1 MNVFDL
7 MAKIG
12 LDDKEY
18 NEGLDKDEGKWKSFG
33 NSLASGAKTIA
44 KAGVTAFA
52 AIGTAI
58 GGATVALVSNAKETA
73 AYADNID
80 KMSQKMGFSAEK
92 FQEWDFI
99 MQHNGSSIE
108 AVKSSMIK
116 LDKALESD
124 TDAWKKLGL
133 SQEELLNMSADEKF
147 EATVKALQGVTDETE
162 KAALAQ
168 DIFGKSYQEMMPLLN
183 SSAEDVEAM
192 KQQVH
197 DLGGVMSDDAVKA
210 GAAFQDSL
218 QNLNTALTGAKNNLM
233 ANFLPS
239 LTTVMDGL
247 SALFSGDDSGLAKI
261 KQGIE
266 DFASKLNEKLPKVL
280 ETAGGILESLISAL
294 PSFIDTIAQQLPSL
308 ISTLIPVLINAVVSL
323 ADAVVTAL
331 PQIMEAINK
340 NINVISSGLTKIFQ
354 ALGKIILKLVPTLL
368 PVMLKVGLQLIV
380 ELAKGISE
388 NASEVIK
395 TIIELVNML
404 VEELTNPDTLMTILE
419 CGLQILTAIVNGIAE
434 NLPLLLETLGTLII
448 NITTF
453 LVEAI
458 PELVVSI
465 GQNGAKII
473 TDVLPQIIL
482 SIGEAGGKLLTNIS
496 ETIAGWIPDII
507 AGATTAFEA
516 IGDGITAAW
525 DWIKE
530 KVGGLAEDILDWIGE
545 GLKGMFDIGKN
556 LVEGLW
562 DGIKSMGSWIED
574 KIGGFCDDVVSFFK
588 NPFGIFSPSK
598 KTRWM
603 GQMLD
608 AGLVEGVVDDA
619 DATFKEIQD
628 TMEDGIDGIELDA
641 IDLNAVGNVGVQ
653 KRVNTVFDVQNS
665 LISRLIDTM
674 NQYINMDKTEVFP
687 IIIGGRTVDEF
698 VLDAKRRLELASG
711 GQVNV

>member
-12 LDDKEY
+12 LDDSEY
-18 NEGLDKDEGKWKSFG
+18 NKSLDSADNKFQNFGKTI
-33 NSLASGAKTIA
+33 ASGAKTIA
-44 KAGVTAFA
+44 KVGVTAFA

-58 GGATVALVSNAKETA
+58 GGATTALVSNAKETA

-80 KMSQKMGFSAEK
+80 KMSQKMGFTTEK

-108 AVKSSMIK
+108 AVKSSMLK

-124 TDAWKKLGL
+124 TDAWDKLGL
-133 SQEELLNMSADEKF
+133 SQEQLLSMSADEKF
-147 EATVKALQGVTDETE
+147 EATVAALQGVSDETE

-168 DIFGKSYQEMMPLLN
+168 DIFGKSYQELMPLLN
-183 SSAEDVEAM
+183 SSAEDVAAM

-197 DLGGVMSDDAVKA
+197 DLNGVMSEDAVKA
-210 GAAFQDSL
+210 GAAFTDSL
-218 QNLNTALTGAKNNLM
+218 QNLKTALTGAKNNLM
-233 ANFLPS
+233 AEFLPS

-247 SALFSGDDSGLAKI
+247 SALFSGDDSGIGKI

-280 ETAGGILESLISAL
+280 ETIGGIAESLISAL
-294 PSFIDTIAQQLPSL
+294 PSFFNTIAQQLPSL

-323 ADAVVTAL
+323 ADAIVTAL

-340 NINVISSGLTKIFQ
+340 NISVISSGLTKIFQ

-380 ELAKGISE
+380 ELSRGIAD
-388 NASEVIK
+388 NASEVTR

-404 VEELTNPDTLMTILE
+404 VQELTNPDTLMTILE
-419 CGLQILTAIVNGIAE
+419 CGIQILTALVNGIVE
-434 NLPLLLETLGTLII
+434 NLPLLLETMGTLIV
-448 NITTF
+448 NIVTF

-458 PELVVSI
+458 PELVVAI

-525 DWIKE
+525 DFIA
-530 KVGGLAEDILDWIGE
+530 GGIADFAQDILDNIWE
-545 GLKGMFDIGKN
+545 GIKDISNLGTR

-562 DGIKSMGSWIED
+562 DGISGAGEWLWD
-574 KIGGFCDDVVSFFK
+574 KLTGWAGDVYDWVKGAFS
-588 NPFGIFSPSK
+588 IFSPSK
-598 KTRWM
+598 KFAFLGKM
-603 GQMLD
+603 NAQ
-608 AGLVEGVVDDA
+608 GLAVGFDDEA
-619 DATFKEIQD
+619 NNTFKDMQE
-628 TMEDGIDGIELDA
+628 TIDKGMNGLDVEPIDIE
-641 IDLNAVGNVGVQ
+641 AVGSVGMQ
-653 KRVNTVFDVQNS
+653 KKVNTVFDVQNS
-665 LISRLIDTM
+665 MISKLITTLYD
-674 NQYINMDKTEVFP
+674 YINTDHTDVFS
-687 IIIGGRTVDEF
+687 INIGGRTVDEF
-698 VLDAKRRLELASG
+698 VLDSKRRIELASG

>member
-12 LDDKEY
+12 LDDSEY
-18 NEGLDKDEGKWKSFG
+18 NKSLDGADNKFQNFGKTI
-33 NSLASGAKTIA
+33 ASGAKTIA
-44 KAGVTAFA
+44 KVGVTAFA

-58 GGATVALVSNAKETA
+58 GGATTALISNAKETA

-80 KMSQKMGFSAEK
+80 KMSQKMGFTTEK

-108 AVKSSMIK
+108 AVKSSMLK

-124 TDAWKKLGL
+124 TDAWEKLGL
-133 SQEELLNMSADEKF
+133 SQEQLLSMSADEKF
-147 EATVKALQGVTDETE
+147 EATVAALQGVSDETE

-168 DIFGKSYQEMMPLLN
+168 EIFGKSYQELMPLLN
-183 SSAEDVEAM
+183 SSAEDVAEM

-197 DLGGVMSDDAVKA
+197 DLGGVMSEDAVKA

-218 QNLNTALTGAKNNLM
+218 QNLKTALTGAKNNLM
-233 ANFLPS
+233 AEFLPS

-247 SALFSGDDSGLAKI
+247 SALFSGDDSGIGKI

-280 ETAGGILESLISAL
+280 ETIGGIAESLISAL
-294 PSFIDTIAQQLPSL
+294 PSFFDTIAQQLPSL

-323 ADAVVTAL
+323 ADAIVTAL

-340 NINVISSGLTKIFQ
+340 NISVISSGLTKIFQ
-354 ALGKIILKLVPTLL
+354 ALGKIILKMVPTLL

-380 ELAKGISE
+380 ELARGIAD
-388 NASEVIK
+388 NASEVTR

-419 CGLQILTAIVNGIAE
+419 CGIQILTAIVNGIAE
-434 NLPLLLETLGTLII
+434 NLPLLLETLGTLIV
-448 NITTF
+448 NIATF

-458 PELVVSI
+458 PELVVGI

-473 TDVLPQIIL
+473 TDVLPQIL
-482 SIGEAGGKLLTNIS
+482 TSIGEAGAKLLLNIS

-525 DWIKE
+525 DFIA
-530 KVGGLAEDILDWIGE
+530 GGIADFASDILDSIWE
-545 GLKGMFDIGKN
+545 GIKDIANLGTR

-562 DGIKSMGSWIED
+562 DGISGAGEWLWD
-574 KIGGFCDDVVSFFK
+574 KLTGWAGDVYDTVKGAFS
-588 NPFGIFSPSK
+588 IFSPSK
-598 KTRWM
+598 KFAFLGKM
-603 GQMLD
+603 NAQGL
-608 AGLVEGVVDDA
+608 AGGFDDEA
-619 DATFKEIQD
+619 TNTFKDMQETID
-628 TMEDGIDGIELDA
+628 KGMDGLDVEPIDIE
-641 IDLNAVGNVGVQ
+641 AVGSVGMQ
-653 KRVNTVFDVQNS
+653 KKVNTVFDVQNS
-665 LISRLIDTM
+665 MISKLITTLYD
-674 NQYINMDKTEVFP
+674 YINTDHTDVFS
-687 IIIGGRTVDEF
+687 INIGGRTVDEF
-698 VLDAKRRLELASG
+698 VLDSKRRIELASG